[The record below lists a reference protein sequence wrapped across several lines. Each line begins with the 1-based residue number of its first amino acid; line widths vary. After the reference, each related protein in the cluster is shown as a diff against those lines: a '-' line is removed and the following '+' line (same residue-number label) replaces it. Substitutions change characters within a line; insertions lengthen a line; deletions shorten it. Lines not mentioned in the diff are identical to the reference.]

1 MKKAS
6 VCKGNKKAQAIKQF
20 NMKLS
25 QGDNKNKPQ
34 CVSDS
39 ECMVE
44 SQAEY
49 IENLQQQIFVLENE
63 VAYLRTYLQESSK
76 QHPSMV
82 AEGERMVKKLADSH
96 NEIKNMKIEI
106 KRKQTT
112 IDLLR
117 SEKDRT
123 QKIVEDLEERFRKE
137 KCKILEDVISLQKE
151 RDSLHES
158 NIKIETSLQEI
169 NQEHQ
174 ALQEDYDNLEVK
186 IQQNE
191 RERLHD
197 KEILQ
202 ELMETKEKLQKD
214 LFEAKMIIEAKSS
227 IESDGALKELKTKI
241 EELYEEIETL
251 KRSRDHEHL
260 LRERLS
266 QDNLELIK
274 RHSNI
279 ESELAEAKAQLRE
292 EQGKLASLEQVHL
305 NTILETSEAKSKEQC
320 LKEEVEHLNQFLKE
334 EKDHSYSLAHQLADE
349 KRFKCRE
356 EEKIFHLQQRFDQRE
371 ENMKLLKTE
380 NIVLSRDNIYLKDE
394 VLHFKQQ
401 LQAKD
406 QEVLNLKHKVQEMQ
420 ISVEEFIQSSQAA
433 TRLAGE
439 RWKQLGQLAQSIQAL
454 TCIED

>member
-1 MKKAS
+1 
-6 VCKGNKKAQAIKQF
+6 
-20 NMKLS
+20 
-25 QGDNKNKPQ
+25 
-34 CVSDS
+34 
-39 ECMVE
+39 MVE

-292 EQGKLASLEQVHL
+292 
-305 NTILETSEAKSKEQC
+305 
-320 LKEEVEHLNQFLKE
+320 
-334 EKDHSYSLAHQLADE
+334 LADE